1 LQEYDEEGEN
11 DSEEAVIGF
20 GSGFVWLVIMTVFI
34 AILSE
39 YVVDTQGRT
48 YIGAYCGLGHSGIF
62 IFNRYIGICI
72 YVFVNCY
79 SINTYYC

>member
-39 YVVDTQGRT
+39 YVVDTIEVTNCLT
-48 YIGAYCGLGHSGIF
+48 YFYFYNHLTDETNAL
-62 IFNRYIGICI
+62 
-72 YVFVNCY
+72 
-79 SINTYYC
+79 SIMDDSQKFAVKFD

>member
-20 GSGFVWLVIMTVFI
+20 GSGFAWLVIMTIFI

-39 YVVDTQGRT
+39 YVVDT
-48 YIGAYCGLGHSGIF
+48 IE
-62 IFNRYIGICI
+62 
-72 YVFVNCY
+72 VN
-79 SINTYYC
+79 NFF